1 MNIKAILLDFDGTT
15 LQRDQVFISVRNMYA
30 IRKALE
36 KGIHI
41 IPSTGRSEDM
51 QPPQIEADERIRYY
65 VTSGGT
71 RVVDH
76 LTGEVIYKHV
86 FTPEDSARLCRI
98 FEKKNLYVEIAAEG
112 RLYVEKSVADSLQD
126 YPVPPHHVWYVE
138 KNRLIEVECPSEYF
152 LEHGIEI
159 EKVNMY
165 GIPKE
170 LQQQIYDE
178 VENSGVAHITD
189 PLGENMQFFPVDLDR
204 TIGIQALLKKLGITM
219 DEVMSIGDS
228 NLDADAI
235 KASGIGVAM
244 GNAPDY
250 VKELADFVTLPFDQD
265 GVAVAIEKFVLN
277 T

>member
-1 MNIKAILLDFDGTT
+1 MSIKAILLDFDGTT
-15 LQRDQVFISVRNMYA
+15 LQKDQVFISVRNMHA

-51 QPPQIEADERIRYY
+51 QPPQIEDDERIRYY

-112 RLYVEKSVADSLQD
+112 RLYVEKSVADSLYK

-138 KNRLIEVECPSEYF
+138 KNRLIQVECPSEYF

-170 LQQQIYDE
+170 MQQQIYDE
-178 VENSGVAHITD
+178 VEDSGVAHITD
-189 PLGENMQFFPVDLDR
+189 PLGENMQFFPADLDR
-204 TIGIQALLKKLGITM
+204 TVGIQALLKKLNITM

>member
-1 MNIKAILLDFDGTT
+1 MSIKAILLDFDGTT
-15 LQRDQVFISVRNMYA
+15 LQRDQVFVSVKNMHA
-30 IRKALE
+30 IRKALD

-51 QPPQIEADERIRYY
+51 LPPQIERDTRIRYY
-65 VTSGGT
+65 ITSGGA

-76 LTGEVIYKHV
+76 QTGEIIYKHV
-86 FTPEDSARLCRI
+86 FSPEDSSRLCKI

-112 RLYVEKSVADSLQD
+112 KIYIEKSVAKALHR
-126 YPVPPHHVWYVE
+126 YAVPPHHVWFVE
-138 KNRLIEVECPSEYF
+138 EKRYIEVECPSRYF
-152 LEHGIEI
+152 VEKGICI

-178 VENSGVAHITD
+178 VEASKVAHITD
-189 PLGENMQFFPVDLDR
+189 PVGENMQFFPSDLDR
-204 TIGIQALLKKLGITM
+204 TIGIKALLEKLDITM
-219 DEVMSIGDS
+219 DEVMSVGDS

-244 GNAPDY
+244 GNAPDEI
-250 VKELADFVTLPFDQD
+250 KEMADFVTLPYDKD
-265 GVAVAIEKFVLN
+265 GVALAIEKFVLN
-277 T
+277 A

>member
-1 MNIKAILLDFDGTT
+1 MSIKAILLDFDGTT
-15 LQRDQVFISVRNMYA
+15 LQKDQVFISLRNMHA

-36 KGIHI
+36 KGIYI

-65 VTSGGT
+65 ITSGGA

-76 LTGEVIYKHV
+76 LTGEIIYQHI
-86 FTPEDSARLCRI
+86 FTPEDSASLCKI

-112 RLYVEKSVADSLQD
+112 KIYVEKNIAESLHL
-126 YPVPPHHVWYVE
+126 YPIPSHHVWYIE
-138 KNRLIEVECPSEYF
+138 DKRLVEVECPSEYF
-152 LEHGIEI
+152 LKHGIGI

-170 LQQQIYDE
+170 QQQEIYDA
-178 VENSGVAHITD
+178 VEESKVAHITD
-189 PLGENMQFFPVDLDR
+189 PVGANMQFFPSNLDR
-204 TIGIQALLKKLGITM
+204 REGIKALLKKLNITM

-244 GNAPDY
+244 GNAPDEI
-250 VKELADFVTLPFDQD
+250 KALADFVTLPFDQD